1 MAYKN
6 LDLEKT
12 TQLCRKVF
20 ASYGF
25 SEADCERITDILLT
39 ADLFGIES
47 HGIQRL
53 IRYYNELSWGLVD
66 AHAEWE
72 IVKETP
78 VSAMI
83 DAHSMMGQVAAYHGM
98 AMAIEKAKRNGVG
111 LVAMRGSNHYGIA
124 GYYSKMACDN
134 DLIGLCMTNTS
145 AIMVPTFGRRPMIG
159 TNPIALAMP
168 ADPTPFLYDAA
179 TTVVARGKFEVYD
192 KKGLPVPLGWAI
204 DEEGV
209 DCTDP
214 ARVIRNLNE
223 ENDGGIM
230 PLGGPG
236 EQHAGYKGY
245 GLGMI
250 VEICTSILAMGETS
264 DLIVTKGD
272 NHSHISHFFAAFD
285 YGMFGDKA
293 KIKAYFSDYLEKI
306 RQSPKAKG
314 QSRIYIHGEKE
325 LENCAARRQS
335 GIPVNEKTFAEIQFV
350 CRERGIDYRPY
361 IGETF

>member
-98 AMAIEKAKRNGVG
+98 AK
-111 LVAMRGSNHYGIA
+111 
-124 GYYSKMACDN
+124 
-134 DLIGLCMTNTS
+134 
-145 AIMVPTFGRRPMIG
+145 
-159 TNPIALAMP
+159 
-168 ADPTPFLYDAA
+168 
-179 TTVVARGKFEVYD
+179 
-192 KKGLPVPLGWAI
+192 
-204 DEEGV
+204 
-209 DCTDP
+209 
-214 ARVIRNLNE
+214 
-223 ENDGGIM
+223 
-230 PLGGPG
+230 
-236 EQHAGYKGY
+236 
-245 GLGMI
+245 
-250 VEICTSILAMGETS
+250 
-264 DLIVTKGD
+264 
-272 NHSHISHFFAAFD
+272 
-285 YGMFGDKA
+285 
-293 KIKAYFSDYLEKI
+293 
-306 RQSPKAKG
+306 
-314 QSRIYIHGEKE
+314 
-325 LENCAARRQS
+325 
-335 GIPVNEKTFAEIQFV
+335 
-350 CRERGIDYRPY
+350 
-361 IGETF
+361 